1 MRALTAAEKR
11 KLFERHAL
19 FGILSAEDID
29 ALLLRA
35 RFEHYPAGHLI
46 FARGTPGRSMM
57 AVLSGGVRISTTS
70 PNGREV
76 VLAIL
81 NPGEVFGE
89 MALLDGGERTADA
102 IALSDCGLLV
112 IDQRD
117 FIPFLESRTD
127 LCIRFLRL
135 LSQRLRRTDELVER
149 AMFEPLE
156 RRLAKALVQ
165 LACGSGGG
173 RQAGPPFLLRV
184 SQQELSDIVGAAREN
199 VNKHLRTWQR
209 AGLLELGKRR
219 IVIRDLDALERL
231 DGPFS

>member
-1 MRALTAAEKR
+1 MSALTAAEKR
-11 KLFERHAL
+11 KLFERHDL
-19 FGILSAEDID
+19 FGILSADEID
-29 ALLLRA
+29 ALLLCA
-35 RFEHYPAGHLI
+35 RLEHYPAGHLI

-70 PNGREV
+70 PTGREV

-89 MALLDGGERTADA
+89 MALLDGGDRTADA
-102 IALSDCGLLV
+102 VALSDCDLLV

-135 LSQRLRRTDELVER
+135 LSRRLRRTDEMVEM
-149 AMFEPLE
+149 ALFERLE
-156 RRLAKALVQ
+156 TRLSKALVQ
-165 LACGSGGG
+165 LASGSEDGCE
-173 RQAGPPFLLRV
+173 AGPPFLLNI

-199 VNKHLRTWQR
+199 VNKLLRTWQR
-209 AGLLELGKRR
+209 AGLLELRKRR
-219 IVIRDLDALERL
+219 IVIRDLDALER
-231 DGPFS
+231 FN

>member
-11 KLFERHAL
+11 KLFEGHSL
-19 FGILSAEDID
+19 FGILSTEEID
-29 ALLLRA
+29 ALVLRA
-35 RFEHYPAGHLI
+35 RFEHYPAGYLI

-70 PNGREV
+70 PNGRDV

-89 MALLDGGERTADA
+89 MALLDGGDRTADA
-102 IALSDCGLLV
+102 TALSDCGLLV

-117 FIPFLESRTD
+117 FIPFLESRAD

-135 LSQRLRRTDELVER
+135 LSQRLRRTDEMVEM
-149 AMFEPLE
+149 ALFERLE
-156 RRLAKALVQ
+156 TRLSKALVQ
-165 LACGSGGG
+165 LASGSEDG
-173 RQAGPPFLLRV
+173 REAGPPVLLNI

-199 VNKHLRTWQR
+199 VNKLLRTWQR

-219 IVIRDLDALERL
+219 IVIRDLDALGKAQL
-231 DGPFS
+231 T